1 MSDKFRRK
9 KEPKH
14 IRLYYS
20 MVTSEAWKHTSGA
33 AVKVL
38 IALVLR
44 DNGSRNGE
52 ISFSVREAAEA
63 ANISTRTAKRCL
75 DELEAKGWIECTER
89 GAFSRKVSHASLW
102 RYTWAASPACK
113 KGPTRD
119 FEKWSADGNTRGQV
133 LQPSVS
139 LSASA
144 METPA
149 LAEADIATG
158 GMETP
163 LVSVNPQS
171 AKSTTHTS
179 YQGEGSADR
188 ETEARKQANPVS
200 GAFLDDLRANVADRL
215 DRSPPGE
222 QSRLAEVIG
231 IPGGTLSKFLNG
243 RSLPEQYRAPLAAAL
258 AA

>member
-9 KEPKH
+9 HEPKH
-14 IRLYYS
+14 IRLYHS
-20 MVTSEAWKHTSGA
+20 IITSEAWKHTSGA

-38 IALVLR
+38 IALVMR

-75 DELEAKGWIECTER
+75 DELEVKGWIECTQR
-89 GAFSRKVSHASLW
+89 GAFDRKVSHASLW

-119 FEKWSADGNTRGQV
+119 FEKWTPDGNTRGQF
-133 LQPSVS
+133 LQPPVL
-139 LSASA
+139 LSAPDL
-144 METPA
+144 ETLRGA
-149 LAEADIATG
+149 VADITIG
-158 GMETP
+158 EMETP
-163 LVSVNPQS
+163 LVSTNPQS

-179 YQGEGSADR
+179 YQREGSADP
-188 ETEARKQANPVS
+188 ETTGRKQANHTS
-200 GAFLDDLRANVADRL
+200 SAFLDVLRADAADRL
-215 DRSPPGE
+215 SKAPPGE
-222 QSRLAEVIG
+222 QSRLAQATG
-231 IPGGTLSKFLNG
+231 IPGGTFSKFLNG
-243 RSLPEQYRAPLAAAL
+243 RSLPEQYRQPLAAAL